1 MTEPF
6 VTARLERAA
15 RFLWGLV
22 LLTLPVTS
30 FRYMPDFMG
39 RTLIQPLAFY
49 PLALLLPIL
58 LVLFWRNR
66 RVPLP
71 ANATLLLAFLFF
83 VLLGSLL
90 GMLAAV
96 LPLRGAQYEERVL
109 RGWFS
114 LLAGLAFFF
123 AAFWMNRSEKDL
135 HNSLKWIYAGLALTI
150 AWSLVQAVAVNTPLI
165 PRNLVNQIQLTF
177 SVRPLLARR
186 ISGFSY
192 ESAWLAD
199 QIVILYLPWVFA
211 ALITS
216 RRLFKQLWVEPLL
229 IVMSFAV
236 LVFTYSRGG
245 LFSAAL
251 CILAVSI
258 LMGRGIIKRGWAW
271 LRSPLSAPGLWL
283 RLGVVLLLVLT
294 LVAAGSFLSRYE
306 YFANIWSLGE
316 QEDPLAYLVDIG
328 AGQRLAYAIAGYQVY
343 EQQPLTGVGLGASGL
358 YLLPQ
363 YPDWAV
369 LIPEVARQLS
379 PDSSLIPNT
388 KSLYVRLLA
397 ETGLPGFWLFVAFLG
412 SFLAFILRM
421 QASASSFLRFVAVAG
436 LFAWIGIALR
446 NLTQDSFTL
455 PIMWVMLGLLAGL
468 FPLPAPRIR
477 LKGHK

>member
-1 MTEPF
+1 MSEPF
-6 VTARLERAA
+6 ATARLEWAA
-15 RFLWGLV
+15 RLLWGLV

-39 RTLIQPLAFY
+39 RTLVQPLAFY
-49 PLALLLPIL
+49 PLALLPPIL
-58 LVLFWRNR
+58 FVLFWRNR

-71 ANATLLLAFLFF
+71 ANANLLIAFLLFA
-83 VLLGSLL
+83 LIGSLL
-90 GMLAAV
+90 GMLATV

-114 LLAGLAFFF
+114 LLVGLAFFF

-135 HNSLKWIYAGLALTI
+135 HNSLKWIYASLALTI
-150 AWSLVQAVAVNTPLI
+150 VWSLVQAVAVNTELI
-165 PRNLVNQIQLTF
+165 PRNLVNQIQLLF

-186 ISGFSY
+186 ISGFAY

-211 ALITS
+211 AFFTG

-229 IVMSFAV
+229 IVLSLAV

-271 LRSPLSAPGLWL
+271 LMSPLSAPGLWL
-283 RLGVVLLLVLT
+283 RLGAVLVLVLI

-328 AGQRLAYAIAGYQVY
+328 AGQRLAYAIAGYQVF

-379 PDSSLIPNT
+379 PDSNLIPNT

-397 ETGLPGFWLFVAFLG
+397 ETGLPGFWLFIAFIG

-436 LFAWIGIALR
+436 LFAWIGIVLR

-455 PIMWVMLGLLAGL
+455 PIMWVMFGLLAGS
-468 FPLPAPRIR
+468 FPLPAHRIR
-477 LKGHK
+477 LKGDK

>member
-1 MTEPF
+1 MAEPF
-6 VTARLERAA
+6 ATAKLERAA
-15 RFLWGLV
+15 RFLWGLM

-71 ANATLLLAFLFF
+71 ANANMLLAFLVFA
-83 VLLGSLL
+83 LIGSLL

-114 LLAGLAFFF
+114 LLIGLAFFF
-123 AAFWMNRSEKDL
+123 AAFWMNRSENDL
-135 HNSLKWIYAGLALTI
+135 RNSLKWIYASLVVTI
-150 AWSLVQAVAVNTPLI
+150 LWSLVQAVAVNTSLI
-165 PRNLVNQIQLTF
+165 SRNLVNQIQLLF

-186 ISGFSY
+186 ISGFAY

-199 QIVILYLPWVFA
+199 QIVIFYLPWVFA
-211 ALITS
+211 AFFTG
-216 RRLFKQLWVEPLL
+216 RRLFKQTWLEPLL
-229 IVMSFAV
+229 IFLSLAV

-245 LFSAAL
+245 LFSAAF

-258 LMGRGIIKRGWAW
+258 LMGRGIVRRGWAW
-271 LRSPLSAPGLWL
+271 FRSPLSAPGLWL
-283 RLGVVLLLVLT
+283 RLGTILLLVLT
-294 LVAAGSFLSRYE
+294 LVAAGSFLAGYE

-343 EQQPLTGVGLGASGL
+343 ERQPLTGVGLGASGL
-358 YLLPQ
+358 FLLPN

-379 PDSSLIPNT
+379 PDSNLIPNT

-397 ETGLPGFWLFVAFLG
+397 ETGLPGFWLFAAFFG
-412 SFLAFILRM
+412 SFLVFILRL
-421 QASASSFLRFVAVAG
+421 QTSASSFLRFVAVAG
-436 LFAWIGIALR
+436 LFAWLGIALR
-446 NLTQDSFTL
+446 NLTQDSLTI
-455 PIMWVMLGLLAGL
+455 PIMWVMLGMLAGL
-468 FPLPAPRIR
+468 FPLSVPRLR
-477 LKGHK
+477 LKGDK